1 MPGRRMRSFARRT
14 VVITGAGSGM
24 GRAYAAEFARRGAAL
39 ALTDIDA
46 AALAETVGSL
56 APQIPVVTGTYD
68 VADRSATAAVADRV
82 AATLGDASIV
92 INNAGIEGSV
102 RPVWATSDA
111 DFERVMAVNYFGV
124 VHGTRA
130 FLPHLLR
137 VGSGAAIVNVSSV
150 FGLIGSPNH
159 ADYCAAKFAVRG
171 FTEAIAAELRG
182 TPVSV
187 HLVHPGGVATHIA
200 RRAESQAFAAKYHAT
215 PPEQVARVVADAIGS
230 RRRRIV
236 VGQGSQK
243 IWLAARLLPLPV
255 LERLLWRD
263 MGDVL
268 DLTHYP
274 APTGATEELP

>member
-1 MPGRRMRSFARRT
+1 MRDYAGRV

-46 AALAETVGSL
+46 VALEETVGLL
-56 APQIPVVTGTYD
+56 ARQLPVVTGTYD
-68 VADRSATAAVADRV
+68 VADRSAVAAFADQV
-82 AATLGDASIV
+82 AATLGDASVV
-92 INNAGIEGSV
+92 INNAGIEGSC
-102 RPVWATSDA
+102 RPVWATSEA
-111 DFERVMAVNYFGV
+111 ELERVMAVNYFGV

-130 FLPHLLR
+130 FLPQLLR

-171 FTEAIAAELRG
+171 FTEALAAELHG
-182 TPVSV
+182 TPISV
-187 HLVHPGGVATHIA
+187 HLVHPGGVATNIS
-200 RRAESQAFAAKYHAT
+200 RRAESEAFAGKYHAT
-215 PPEQVARVVADAIGS
+215 PPEEVARTVADTIGT

-236 VGQGSQK
+236 VGHGSQK

-274 APTGATEELP
+274 APAGARGMP